1 MATKG
6 ERSEPRA
13 EDTTYRRPEACDPK
27 GVRPRQLRERKSPSM
42 RKASWAVFFQRHL
55 YFLRYPFSKKRL
67 DGTSGRA

>member
-27 GVRPRQLRERKSPSM
+27 GGQ
-42 RKASWAVFFQRHL
+42 AVTAKGKKIAEYAESKLGCVFPETFMFSQIPFFQ
-55 YFLRYPFSKKRL
+55 K
-67 DGTSGRA
+67 TT